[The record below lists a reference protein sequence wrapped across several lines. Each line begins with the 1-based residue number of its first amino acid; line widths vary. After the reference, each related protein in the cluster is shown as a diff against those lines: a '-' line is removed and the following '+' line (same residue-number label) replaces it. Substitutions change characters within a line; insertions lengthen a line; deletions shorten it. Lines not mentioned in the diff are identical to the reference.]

1 METVRLLT
9 FCIDGSTSTGL
20 YMVENDGSF
29 PMFSRTK
36 DPTLLQYP
44 RTQRLPKIDILMNND
59 DSIIYLTEE

>member
-44 RTQRLPKIDILMNND
+44 RTQRLPKIDILMC
-59 DSIIYLTEE
+59 